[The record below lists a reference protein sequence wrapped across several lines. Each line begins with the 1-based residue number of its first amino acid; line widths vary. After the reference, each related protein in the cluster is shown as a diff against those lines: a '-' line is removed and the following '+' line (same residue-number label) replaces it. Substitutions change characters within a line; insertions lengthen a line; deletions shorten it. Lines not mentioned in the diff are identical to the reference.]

1 MHDDMLTWEQVYR
14 IRPDWTAERKHNG
27 KKVNKTSGTC
37 GSKQKAQH
45 LIVQI
50 PEGEKES
57 EAERGFKEI
66 IAENSSNLGKHIT
79 YSSKKPSEPQTG

>member
-1 MHDDMLTWEQVYR
+1 MEKK
-14 IRPDWTAERKHNG
+14 WTKPQG
-27 KKVNKTSGTC
+27 PVGQ
-37 GSKQKAQH
+37 KQKAQY
-45 LIVQI
+45 LIIQI

>member
-1 MHDDMLTWEQVYR
+1 MGQ
-14 IRPDWTAERKHNG
+14 
-27 KKVNKTSGTC
+27 
-37 GSKQKAQH
+37 KQKAQY
-45 LIVQI
+45 LIIQI